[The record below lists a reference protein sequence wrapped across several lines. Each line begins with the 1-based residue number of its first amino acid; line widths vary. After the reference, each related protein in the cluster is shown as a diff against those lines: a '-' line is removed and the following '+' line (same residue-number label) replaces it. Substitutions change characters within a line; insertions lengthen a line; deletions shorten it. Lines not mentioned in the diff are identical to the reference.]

1 MEKFKNKNLRASSK
15 NWISR
20 QSSDA
25 YARLAK
31 KEGYR
36 SRSAF
41 KLIDINKKFN
51 FLKNNLNIID
61 LGSSPGGW
69 SQVISKVNK
78 NGKNLSVDILQM
90 EKINNISFFKKD
102 FNDSDF
108 LKFADDF
115 FNNSKVDLVLSD
127 MAVNTTGNRDLDAF
141 KTNSLALEVVS
152 LSKNVLKNKSFLL
165 LKFFTGRDDDL
176 LIKGVKDFFEKIIR
190 IKPDSSRK
198 DSREMYLLCKNL
210 KTV

>member
-1 MEKFKNKNLRASSK
+1 MEKFKNKNLKAGSK

-20 QSSDA
+20 QSSDF
-25 YARLAK
+25 YTKLAK
-31 KEGYR
+31 KQGYR

-41 KLIDINKKFN
+41 KLIEINKKFN
-51 FLKNNLNIID
+51 FLRNNLSIID

-69 SQVISKVNK
+69 SQVISNINK
-78 NGKNLSVDILQM
+78 DGKNLSVDILPM
-90 EKINNISFFKKD
+90 KKINNIFFIKKD

-108 LKFADDF
+108 LKFTNVF
-115 FNNSKVDLVLSD
+115 FNNSKVDLVFSD

-141 KTNSLALEVVS
+141 KTNSLALEVVN
-152 LSKNVLKNKSFLL
+152 LSKIVLKRKSYLL
-165 LKFFTGRDDDL
+165 FKFFTGKDDNL
-176 LIKGVKDFFEKIIR
+176 LVKEVTHLFEKITR

-210 KTV
+210 KKV